1 MYKCKIITY
10 CSYFEPVFQ
19 GEKSRLFILQQ
30 CIIYLNYMVFIYCSF
45 KSLYNLNFLK
55 HYQYFINSFIKLEK
69 ILFFRAL

>member
-30 CIIYLNYMVFIYCSF
+30 CIIYLNYLIADTSLKNQAQYDSAVFTI
-45 KSLYNLNFLK
+45 
-55 HYQYFINSFIKLEK
+55 
-69 ILFFRAL
+69 

>member
-30 CIIYLNYMVFIYCSF
+30 CIIYLNYLIADT
-45 KSLYNLNFLK
+45 SLKNQAQYNKERSRVLRL
-55 HYQYFINSFIKLEK
+55 
-69 ILFFRAL
+69 

>member
-30 CIIYLNYMVFIYCSF
+30 CIIYLNYLIADTSP
-45 KSLYNLNFLK
+45 
-55 HYQYFINSFIKLEK
+55 
-69 ILFFRAL
+69 FRLSVTKVGTGSPV